1 MQTTTTRFGGMLP
14 RFQSFVLPDTNSQL
28 SIDANLVSGGLEAFR
43 ADVPVHELSVLYKD
57 MYKYLRGSRYNIV
70 NDPYNR
76 QGQWLYFTEYADV
89 VSSPVFDDVSSQM
102 YITYKNEF
110 RVFDSNTLATTGDTI
125 DSTNSFLVGLSQV
138 VQPVLSLTAEA
149 SSTVDGESRSY
160 VACTVR
166 NWNSGKLDLGEPS
179 LPAKTT
185 DGKTFVDMSPGLVP
199 KIVFKRPVDYV
210 TRGITHVYIYR
221 TAVTT
226 DGTPDY
232 KLVKMIDIRPGGALP
247 QDVTVSGD
255 TYTMVDKI
263 ATIDLLES
271 LVSSSWNY
279 PPDNLQGVINLR
291 NGILA
296 GFLDKTVYI
305 SEPNMPHAWPEEYRI
320 PTDYEIVGLGVFG
333 NTLVICTK
341 GYTFVCV
348 VSNPGA
354 ALLIPIQEAAP
365 CVAKRSIVSM
375 TAGVLYA
382 SKLGIFHISGSGAQL
397 ITKDIITEKEWEVYN
412 PETMRATPFQ
422 NRYAVFFD
430 GKDYELNG
438 FVVDFVEPN
447 IGLQGLSTYVDA
459 LWYDDITDTVYV
471 IYQHPTAN
479 RPFLMLFSE
488 GSADS
493 RNMLW
498 RSKQYFSD
506 DGLFTLAAG
515 KINFYD
521 DSRDYTP
528 PQFSY
533 IESTNA
539 FNENVFNTF
548 PIAGDANTN
557 ARNFIDSMGDSTRF
571 RLYVNNQFRYTTP
584 IYNNKSFRLPAG
596 FRGDSYYFEV
606 EGTLPVKRVQV
617 ATSIGELT

>member
-1 MQTTTTRFGGMLP
+1 MLP
-14 RFQSFVLPDTNSQL
+14 RYQSFVLPDTNSQL

-43 ADVPVHELSVLYKD
+43 ADVPVHELDTLYKG
-57 MYKYLRGSRYNIV
+57 MYKYLRGSRYLSP

-76 QGQWLYFTEYADV
+76 TTQWLYFNTFVDV
-89 VSSPVFDDVSSQM
+89 VSSPVFDDVSNQM
-102 YITYKNEF
+102 YITHNDSF
-110 RVFDSNTLATTGDTI
+110 RVFDSNTVKLQDSTI
-125 DSTNSFLVGLSQV
+125 DASNSFLVGLSQV
-138 VQPVLSLTAEA
+138 EQPSLSTAEFA
-149 SSTVDGESRSY
+149 ESTIDAESRSY
-160 VACTVR
+160 VVCSVR
-166 NWNSGKLDLGEPS
+166 VWDSGKVDIGEPS
-179 LPAKTT
+179 LPAKTAT
-185 DGKTFVDMSPGLVP
+185 GLTYVDMTPGVVP
-199 KIVFKRPVDYV
+199 QITFHRPGDFVE
-210 TRGITHVYIYR
+210 RGITHVYVYR
-221 TAVTT
+221 TRVTT
-226 DGTPDY
+226 EGTPDY
-232 KLVKMIDIRPGGALP
+232 ALVKMIDIRPGAAPSL
-247 QDVTVSGD
+247 DVEID
-255 TYTMVDKI
+255 NDKFI
-263 ATIDLLES
+263 FTDKVATLDLMES
-271 LVSSSWNY
+271 IVSSSWQS
-279 PPDNLQGVINLR
+279 PPDNLQGIVSLR

-382 SKLGIFHISGSGAQL
+382 SRLGIFHVSGSGAQL
-397 ITKDIITEKEWEVYN
+397 ITKELITDKEWEVYN

-430 GKDYELNG
+430 GKNFELNG

-459 LWYDDITDTVYV
+459 LWYDDVTDTVYV

-479 RPFLMLFSE
+479 RPFLMRFAE

-506 DGLFTLAAG
+506 DGLFTMAAG

-528 PQFSY
+528 QEFSY
-533 IESTNA
+533 IESTNS
-539 FNENVFNTF
+539 FNGNVLDMH

-557 ARNFIDSMGDSTRF
+557 ARNFIDAMGTSTRF
-571 RLYVNNQFRYTTP
+571 RLYVNNKFRYSTP
-584 IYNNKSFRLPAG
+584 IYNNKAFRLPAG